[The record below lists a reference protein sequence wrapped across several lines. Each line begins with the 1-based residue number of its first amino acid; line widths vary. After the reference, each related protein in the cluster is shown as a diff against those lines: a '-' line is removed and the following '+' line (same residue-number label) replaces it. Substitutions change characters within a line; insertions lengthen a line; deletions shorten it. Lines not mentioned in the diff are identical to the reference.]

1 MLQGFQ
7 ELSVGRSNIGIKR
20 MGELDL
26 KAFGIACGKKSSKED
41 AEVKYAMLCSKWEEE
56 IRNPNWHPFRVKV
69 VDGKEMVR
77 PLITYNC
84 FPASLNVC

>member
-7 ELSVGRSNIGIKR
+7 ELAAGRSNIGIKE

-26 KAFGIACGKKSSKED
+26 KAFGDACRKRSSKED
-41 AEVKYAMLCSKWEEE
+41 AEVKSAMLCSEWQEE

-69 VDGKEMVR
+69 VDGKEMVW
-77 PLITYNC
+77 PSISYNC

>member
-7 ELSVGRSNIGIKR
+7 ELAAGRSNIGIKE

-26 KAFGIACGKKSSKED
+26 KAFGDACRKRSSKED
-41 AEVKYAMLCSKWEEE
+41 AEVKSAMLCSKWQEE

-77 PLITYNC
+77 PLIT
-84 FPASLNVC
+84 FAFLASLNVC